1 MYVKAYDMLP
11 LNQYWKNEQKNMYAK
26 HNHFIFFYCKEVIE
40 HKKTSVTGNK
50 RNIFFHMISF
60 LCFMLLFYFWLNISV
75 GKK

>member
-50 RNIFFHMISF
+50 RNIFFSYDFI
-60 LCFMLLFYFWLNISV
+60 FMFYVVVLLLIERQCW
-75 GKK
+75 

>member
-50 RNIFFHMISF
+50 RNIFFFHMMSF
-60 LCFMLLFYFWLNISV
+60 LCFMLLFYF
-75 GKK
+75 